1 MRVRFLLLGLVG
13 ALIGWLDAP
22 EVGETGL
29 LEREVGPGGREGV
42 GVRVARTVVPDAP
55 AVVADPPAEQTDG
68 ALRILGSR
76 ESGYRSEGDHFYVWQ
91 PTRADLVS
99 WLAELAPLDRG
110 RFRLPTDSADTAQS

>member
-1 MRVRFLLLGLVG
+1 MRARFLLLGLVG

-22 EVGETGL
+22 EAREERL
-29 LEREVGPGGREGV
+29 LEREMESGREAV
-42 GVRVARTVVPDAP
+42 GTRLATALQPDAP
-55 AVVADPPAEQTDG
+55 ARVAEPSSERVHS
-68 ALRILGSR
+68 ALRILGSP
-76 ESGYRSEGDHFYVWQ
+76 ESGYRSEGAHFYIWQ

>member
-22 EVGETGL
+22 EVAEERL
-29 LEREVGPGGREGV
+29 LERELGADREAVGI
-42 GVRVARTVVPDAP
+42 RVATTRETDAP
-55 AVVADPPAEQTDG
+55 AVVAGPPVERADG

-76 ESGYRSEGDHFYVWQ
+76 ESGYRSEGAHFYVWQ

-99 WLAELAPLDRG
+99 WLAELAPRDRG